1 MATTSLYLDTR
12 GLAPSQ
18 AGPLRI
24 VIRHNNTSSSI
35 SLGIQLT
42 KNQWDGKAVSNRPDW
57 RMLNTIIT
65 KKKTDIEAAILTLS
79 LTRDLSRLTASQL
92 KEEILSS
99 LFERPQKRI
108 LFTERFERF
117 ARMRNAQGTQ
127 DLYLQTLSKIRSF
140 CTNANRLTFEDITK
154 DWLERFDLYLK
165 ETTSPNIR
173 NRHFRNI
180 RAVFN
185 DALNE
190 DLIKCYPFKSFKL
203 PKLQQTKHRALT
215 KSEIVTLR
223 DYPCMDWQTEYRDLF
238 LLSFYLVGINMVDL
252 LTARKE
258 DVRNGRLEYRRDK
271 TGKLYSI
278 KIEPEAQEIIDRY
291 RGKDYLL
298 SPMERYSN
306 HKDYIQHMNRALK
319 KIGLYYETSSRKTGK
334 AIFPDLTTYWARH
347 TWTSLA
353 SAIDIPIDIIA
364 RSLGHS
370 WIDKTVTSVY
380 IDFDP
385 RKLDDAN
392 RKVLDY
398 LQ

>member
-24 VIRHNNTSSSI
+24 VIRHNNSSASI

-42 KNQWDGKAVSNRPDW
+42 QKQWDGKSVSNRPDG

-65 KKKTDIEAAILTLS
+65 KKKTDIDAAILTLS
-79 LTRDLSRLTASQL
+79 LTKDLSCFTASQL

-99 LFERPQKRI
+99 LFDRPQKKI

-127 DLYLQTLSKIRSF
+127 DLYLQTLAKIRSF
-140 CTNANRLTFEDITK
+140 YPNADRLSFDEITK
-154 DWLERFDLYLK
+154 SWLEDFDMRLK
-165 ETTSPNIR
+165 ATTSPNIR

-185 DALNE
+185 DALNDE
-190 DLIKCYPFKSFKL
+190 LIKCYPFKSFKL

-215 KSEIVTLR
+215 KSQIITLR
-223 DYPCMDWQTEYRDLF
+223 DYPCMDWQQEYRDLF
-238 LLSFYLVGINMVDL
+238 MLSFYLVGINMVDL

-278 KIEPEAQEIIDRY
+278 KIEPEAQTIIDRY

-298 SPMERYSN
+298 SPLDRYSS

-319 KIGLYYETSSRKTGK
+319 KIGLSYETSSRKTGK

-347 TWTSLA
+347 SWTSLA

-392 RKVLDY
+392 RRVLDH